1 MNGDYQVLTASKN
14 EVIKGSVR
22 RGQHD
27 GRAATANAYNCPLGG
42 NNMGNAMTSGRVAG
56 KHAATA

>member
-1 MNGDYQVLTASKN
+1 MGERY
-14 EVIKGSVR
+14 G
-22 RGQHD
+22 
-27 GRAATANAYNCPLGG
+27 NAYKRCPSAG

>member
-1 MNGDYQVLTASKN
+1 M
-14 EVIKGSVR
+14 IKGLYAVGNTMGER
-22 RGQHD
+22 YG
-27 GRAATANAYNCPLGG
+27 NVYNCPLAG